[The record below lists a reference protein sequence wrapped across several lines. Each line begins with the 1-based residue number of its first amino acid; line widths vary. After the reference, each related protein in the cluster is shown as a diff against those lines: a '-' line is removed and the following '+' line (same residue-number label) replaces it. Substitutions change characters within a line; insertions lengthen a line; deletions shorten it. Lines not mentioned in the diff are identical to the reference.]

1 VTFNQRFNATSIMS
15 PRELSKWADL
25 VRGYVDAGGQE
36 VQYNVVDQEALRRA
50 QEHPEEYRDLI
61 VRVGGY
67 SAIFVD
73 LSKDVQDSIIAR
85 GELGM

>member
-1 VTFNQRFNATSIMS
+1 
-15 PRELSKWADL
+15 

-85 GELGM
+85 GELGV

>member
-1 VTFNQRFNATSIMS
+1 V
-15 PRELSKWADL
+15 SKWTDL
-25 VRGYVDAGGQE
+25 VRGYLDAGGQE

-85 GELGM
+85 GELGV